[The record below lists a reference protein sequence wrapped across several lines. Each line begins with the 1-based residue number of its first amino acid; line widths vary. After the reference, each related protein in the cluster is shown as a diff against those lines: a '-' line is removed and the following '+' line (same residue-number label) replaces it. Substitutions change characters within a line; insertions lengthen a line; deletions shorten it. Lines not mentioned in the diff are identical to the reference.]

1 MYKIEFFKVQE
12 LERKKLSITVQA
24 QLARQKV
31 QDDEESNE
39 DIREFKRLNKELV
52 DLAAEINDVLDEIR
66 YFLADLKDN
75 ED

>member
-1 MYKIEFFKVQE
+1 M
-12 LERKKLSITVQA
+12 ERKKLSITVQA